1 MLNRAV
7 VSLTILGALS
17 LSDLAL
23 GRMLWPERD
32 GRAVF
37 LNPRRFGQQNPPML
51 NNLSSAC
58 PSGTGV
64 CADLAGQAISTLI
77 ATSGECT
84 QQDMADQIISELRFL
99 VKYVFSL
106 TSRQDASRQFDA
118 ETQKNMIALAV
129 QFRQVE
135 KNTPPVYFA
144 NGGPKDY

>member
-1 MLNRAV
+1 MLSRAV
-7 VSLTILGALS
+7 ISLIILGVLS

-37 LNPRRFGQQNPPML
+37 LNPRRFGQQNPQML
-51 NNLSSAC
+51 TTLSNAC

-64 CADLAGQAISTLI
+64 CADLAGSAISTLLVN
-77 ATSGECT
+77 APECS

-106 TSRQDASRQFDA
+106 TSRPDASRQFDA

-135 KNTPPVYFA
+135 KNTSPVCYA
-144 NGGPKDY
+144 NGGPKPY